1 MIDTVASTGV
11 QVPDLFGPVLLVIG
25 LGIVAFL
32 VLEVLYGVALSLW
45 LAAQGRR
52 TRPRGVLLVALCLAA
67 VVPGLGSRPLT
78 AQVAGAQPA
87 AAQPQPRFTR
97 VFGSDSMQIMM
108 PALSPDGRWIVFIRQ
123 QGSDTS
129 NLWVVPA
136 SGGAPIQLT
145 SGHYSDYQPEWLP
158 SGDRIAFASS
168 RPSPPG
174 EQQFFVMTIP
184 FDPATGRSA
193 GPAQQVSLEQGGR
206 PAVSPD
212 GRRIVFRVG
221 GGRLM
226 VVPSVGGT
234 ARTVVRVDGG
244 AGWQEWSPDGREIYF
259 VASLRGST
267 GYYSYTIS
275 RVSADS
281 GPAQPLWATPRL
293 PVALNTTTR
302 QVLTRAIGAPDM
314 PLEVSSF
321 EGRHLAYVPLHRN
334 MQVAS
339 FAGDGR
345 SVLATVPDVV
355 APIRVVPIAG
365 GPTRTLT
372 QAREYDEVL
381 GWSPDATRLSVETR
395 ANGSK
400 TLLDVPIDGGQ
411 AAEIA
416 TLPEGAGL
424 MLSTDRN
431 HLFYVV
437 RDTASDRTSLRV
449 RRLSDGRTREIAR
462 DVVWPTPFTNRPG
475 ARPLNGQEV
484 LYYERRGDRLELRGC
499 TPDGQP
505 HVLRSFP
512 ARTWSDVVGVYGDRV
527 AWTEEFGDSSALMV
541 AEGPNGAPQRVATM
555 RGHVGEPA
563 WSPDG
568 RWIAAGYHPPGADKP
583 YSVFVVGVTP
593 AGQSSSPSRLII
605 LAGPEY
611 GSSIK
616 WLPDSRAVTVFGGSG
631 ASETDIWLVSLREG
645 DEPVNLTRDDPSTMW
660 DYSVSPDGRYIA
672 YPAEIPRGSS
682 IWRIDW

>member
-1 MIDTVASTGV
+1 MIDIDARNDMR
-11 QVPDLFGPVLLVIG
+11 Q
-25 LGIVAFL
+25 
-32 VLEVLYGVALSLW
+32 VALRGALLAALGMAALASVVPRP
-45 LAAQGRR
+45 LAAQ
-52 TRPRGVLLVALCLAA
+52 VA
-67 VVPGLGSRPLT
+67 R
-78 AQVAGAQPA
+78 AQAA
-87 AAQPQPRFTR
+87 AAQPQPRFAR
-97 VFGSDSMQIMM
+97 IFGSDSMQIMM

-123 QGSDTS
+123 QGSDTT

-145 SGHYSDYQPEWLP
+145 SGHYSDYQPKWLP
-158 SGDRIAFASS
+158 SSDRIAFASN

-174 EQQFFVMTIP
+174 EQQFFIMTIP

-193 GPAQQVSLEQGGR
+193 GPAQQVSLEQGGA

-281 GPAQPLWATPRL
+281 GPAQPLWSTPRL
-293 PVALNTTTR
+293 PVALNMTTR

-314 PLEVSSF
+314 PLEVSTF
-321 EGRHLAYVPLHRN
+321 EGRHIAYLPLHRN
-334 MQVAS
+334 MQAAS
-339 FAGDGR
+339 FAADGR
-345 SVLATVPDVV
+345 SVLATVSDVV

-365 GPTRTLT
+365 GPTRTVT

-381 GWSPDATRLSVETR
+381 GWSPDATRLGVQTR
-395 ANGSK
+395 INGSK

-416 TLPEGAGL
+416 TLPEAADA
-424 MLSTDRN
+424 MLSDDRN
-431 HLFYVV
+431 HLFYFV
-437 RDTASDRTSLRV
+437 RDTAPGGTSLWV
-449 RRLSDGRTREIAR
+449 RRLSDGRTREIAH
-462 DVVWPTPFTNRPG
+462 DLVWPTPFTNRPG
-475 ARPLNGQEV
+475 ARPLNGHEV

-499 TPDGQP
+499 APEGQP

-512 ARTWSDVVGVYGDRV
+512 ASTWGDIVSVHGERV
-527 AWTEEFGDSSALMV
+527 AWTEEFGDSSALIV

-555 RGHVGEPA
+555 RGHVSEPA

-568 RWIAAGYHPPGADKP
+568 RWIAASYHHPGANTP
-583 YSVFVVGVTP
+583 VSLFVVGVTP
-593 AGQSSSPSRLII
+593 AGRPSVPSRLIPG
-605 LAGPEY
+605 GPSDL
-611 GSSIK
+611 SSIK
-616 WLPDSRAVTVFGGSG
+616 WLPGGRAVTVFGYGGS
-631 ASETDIWLVSLREG
+631 TRNDIWLFSLRDG
-645 DEPVNLTRDDPSTMW
+645 DQPVNLTRDDTSAMW
-660 DYSVSPDGRYIA
+660 SYSLSPDGRYIA

-682 IWRIDW
+682 SWRSDMPR